1 MKELRNGKLR
11 NEGMKEW
18 REGKML
24 KRMGK
29 KIITGLMIALMVV
42 GIFVSIAN
50 FTAVPTFAK
59 AKTVTK
65 RGVWVGFLGACFT
78 VVHVNCTVTLKK

>member
-1 MKELRNGKLR
+1 
-11 NEGMKEW
+11 
-18 REGKML
+18 ML

-50 FTAVPTFAK
+50 FTAVSAYAK
-59 AKTVTK
+59 PAVDFYFGTWMMGT
-65 RGVWVGFLGACFT
+65 CEPI
-78 VVHVNCTVTLKK
+78 VVLYPSCLVIHWGL

>member
-1 MKELRNGKLR
+1 
-11 NEGMKEW
+11 
-18 REGKML
+18 ML

-50 FTAVPTFAK
+50 FTANNVLAVKKGGDDFDAALVYIFGEDRYDCATDWHINCII
-59 AKTVTK
+59 VTP
-65 RGVWVGFLGACFT
+65 
-78 VVHVNCTVTLKK
+78 